1 MSKIYFKLPEIRR
14 GKKEALFLSVTFILS
29 HLLHL
34 INIYAGNGKRVAVKD
49 IIILDCL
56 FFPPELL
63 LYHKLKSNFNNF
75 FKFFKYSFFSPF
87 SAALLT

>member
-34 INIYAGNGKRVAVKD
+34 INIYAGNEKGVAVKD
-49 IIILDCL
+49 IIILNCL
-56 FFPPELL
+56 V
-63 LYHKLKSNFNNF
+63 
-75 FKFFKYSFFSPF
+75 FSPPQI
-87 SAALLT
+87 LTNIIPQIKIKFQQFF